1 MQSRQIQIFGLI
13 GTMILILF
21 IVIFLGKDFH
31 QLYLNYTQ
39 NSTLPTLSDDQIV
52 MDAHAVRELEE
63 KLNEESE
70 AVLAGYSLQSS
81 ESTAMTEEKGRDF
94 APSVKEEVHTEATV
108 SAALVQSDENVPDK
122 LSKEAGETEYSA
134 DDISKPAAEEEK
146 VEKAVVSK
154 PVSASVSVTQTEAE
168 KKEPGILP
176 VETAKI
182 NKTIHQILE
191 KGTFFHHGLVLSGE
205 NRALLDQVA
214 KKVKALG
221 SGYVLEVEGHTKQGV
236 AKAVSGK
243 MAIKAAA
250 YLRKKLP
257 GVTVTTVGYGNEYP
271 VSDDL
276 KDDSNTRIEVIVR
289 RSVR

>member
-39 NSTLPTLSDDQIV
+39 NNTLPTLSDDQIV
-52 MDAHAVRELEE
+52 MDAHVVRELEE

-70 AVLAGYSLQSS
+70 TVLAGYSTQSS
-81 ESTAMTEEKGRDF
+81 EATAMAEEKSKDSG
-94 APSVKEEVHTEATV
+94 PSVKAEVTTEATV
-108 SAALVQSDENVPDK
+108 TAASIHSDENVPDK
-122 LSKEAGETEYSA
+122 FSKAASETESSTEA
-134 DDISKPAAEEEK
+134 KLKTATEQEK

-154 PVSASVSVTQTEAE
+154 PATASVSVTQVEAE

-176 VETAKI
+176 VETAAI

-191 KGTFFHHGLVLSGE
+191 KGAFFHHGLVLSGE

-214 KKVKALG
+214 KKVQPLG
-221 SGYVLEVEGHTKQGV
+221 SGYMLEVEGHTKQGV
-236 AKAVSGK
+236 AKGVSGK
-243 MAIKAAA
+243 MAMKAAE
-250 YLRKKLP
+250 YLRMKLP
-257 GVTVTTVGYGNEYP
+257 GVIVTTVGYGDEYP
-271 VSDDL
+271 ISDDL

-289 RSVR
+289 RSEK